1 MSFPGNG
8 GERDRMNAAAATI
21 EERNAV
27 LAATPFLKPHRFTV
41 NACPSGECTV
51 LVPFMR
57 SLERPG
63 GLVRGMALMG
73 AASGLVAHRVLAY
86 PKVEAG

>member
-21 EERNAV
+21 EEPNAV
-27 LAATPFLKPHRFTV
+27 LA
-41 NACPSGECTV
+41 
-51 LVPFMR
+51 
-57 SLERPG
+57 
-63 GLVRGMALMG
+63 
-73 AASGLVAHRVLAY
+73 AHRVLAY